1 MSTHTTPR
9 ATNTTPHGAEPEQRA
24 FTEIQAAIYIQ
35 MSPSFLRIA
44 RMAGDR
50 ANRTPPPPHVKIGR
64 KVLYLRDD
72 LDAWLERHR
81 VSKPL
86 PPAA

>member
-1 MSTHTTPR
+1 MTTHTIPATSDAPSR
-9 ATNTTPHGAEPEQRA
+9 AAEPEQRA

-44 RMAGDR
+44 RMNGDR
-50 ANRTPPPPHVKIGR
+50 ANRTPGPPHVKVGR
-64 KVLYLRDD
+64 KVLYLRED
-72 LDAWLERHR
+72 LDTWLEKHR

-86 PPAA
+86 PAA